1 MTNPFAEENSFE
13 DSDTEKSMSSKNHL
27 ADLNVK
33 SDLKVQSDKNENS
46 ITNFKDPINS
56 QINGQIDT
64 SEPKEEYPDDLNP
77 FGDDEDDIFPS
88 PDKSKTNPGFK
99 TSTPQSP
106 TRKVNLVMANQING
120 SSINGNSPTTK
131 STDDIP
137 VKSK

>member
-1 MTNPFAEENSFE
+1 MARSIN
-13 DSDTEKSMSSKNHL
+13 
-27 ADLNVK
+27 
-33 SDLKVQSDKNENS
+33 LKLVVWETFVE
-46 ITNFKDPINS
+46 IFKDPINS

-64 SEPKEEYPDDLNP
+64 SETKEIYPDDLNP